1 MAGDGGSPGPGGPDD
16 VYLHIGLPKTGTSHL
31 QQVLWRSR
39 AALASSGVLVPGQ
52 SRDAQ
57 TMAVWDLMGRRTR
70 GAAQPGVAGSWQA
83 LVAEVSGWSGSHAVI
98 SEEFLTNATPRQA
111 RRAVRDL
118 APARVHVVVT
128 ARDLSQVVGSVW
140 QQELAKGHD
149 WSWEEFVAAV
159 RDPEHG
165 PATAGVAF
173 WLHHDL
179 VRVLDAWEAA
189 VPRDRVHPV
198 TVPPPGAPRDLLQQR
213 FAAAAR
219 LDPDALTAGLP
230 GANVSVGVP
239 EAEVLRRL
247 NAGLGG
253 RLNER
258 QYVSTVQKV
267 VKPVLR
273 RRRSS
278 ARIRLP
284 ADELGWVTE
293 RATALVAEL
302 RARGYTVHGDLDDLV
317 PGAAAADGPR
327 PDDVD
332 DAELA
337 DAAIAALVAVAEEYA
352 GLWWRTSRT
361 DTASS
366 ASGAGRLASRARA
379 LGFQARLGVLRLADR
394 SPLVNRAVHRIV
406 LRSGSARRARRQ
418 PAHRDAAD
426 RPSVGVSDGT

>member
-1 MAGDGGSPGPGGPDD
+1 MAVDGAVPGPVGPAD

-39 AALASSGVLVPGQ
+39 AQLASSGVLVPGQ
-52 SRDAQ
+52 SREAQ

-70 GAAQPGVAGSWQA
+70 GARQPDVAGSWDA
-83 LVAEVSGWSGSHAVI
+83 LVAEVSGWSGSHAVV

-128 ARDLSQVVGSVW
+128 ARDLGQVVGSVW

-149 WSWEEFVAAV
+149 WTWEQYVAAV
-159 RDPEHG
+159 RDPEQG

-189 VPRDRVHPV
+189 VLRDRVHLV
-198 TVPPPGAPRDLLQQR
+198 TVPPPGAARELLQQR

-219 LDPDALTAGLP
+219 LDPDALVPGLP
-230 GANVSVGVP
+230 GANVSVGIP

-267 VKPVLR
+267 VKPALR
-273 RRRSS
+273 QRRSS
-278 ARIRLP
+278 PRIRLP
-284 ADELGWVTE
+284 ADELGWVRD

-302 RARGYTVHGDLDDLV
+302 RARGYTVHGHLDDLV
-317 PGAAAADGPR
+317 PAAAATGGPR

-332 DAELA
+332 DAQLA
-337 DAAIAALVAVAEEYA
+337 DAAMAALVAVAEEYA
-352 GLWWRTSRT
+352 RLWWRTSRAET
-361 DTASS
+361 TSS
-366 ASGAGRLASRARA
+366 ASGPGRVASSARA
-379 LGFQARLGVLRLADR
+379 LSFRARLGVLRLADR
-394 SPLVNRAVHRIV
+394 SSWVNRAVHLFVR
-406 LRSGSARRARRQ
+406 RSWPRRASRR
-418 PAHRDAAD
+418 PAHRDAA
-426 RPSVGVSDGT
+426 

>member
-1 MAGDGGSPGPGGPDD
+1 MSVDGAGPGRAGGPAD

-39 AALASSGVLVPGQ
+39 TRLASSGVLVPGR
-52 SRDAQ
+52 SRNAQ
-57 TMAVWDLMGRRTR
+57 TLAVWDLMGRRTR
-70 GAAQPGVAGSWQA
+70 GAAQPGVAGSWEA
-83 LVAEVSGWSGSHAVI
+83 LVAEVSDWSGSHVVV
-98 SEEFLTNATPRQA
+98 SQEFLTNAAPRQA

-128 ARDLSQVVGSVW
+128 ARDLGQVMGSVW
-140 QQELAKGHD
+140 QQGLAKGYD
-149 WSWEEFVAAV
+149 WSWVEFVAAV
-159 RDPEHG
+159 RDPGQG

-173 WLHHDL
+173 WLHQDL
-179 VRVLDAWEAA
+179 VRVLDVWEKA
-189 VPRDRVHPV
+189 VPRDRAHLVI
-198 TVPPPGAPRDLLQQR
+198 VPPPGASRELLQQR
-213 FAAAAR
+213 FAAATR
-219 LDPDALTAGLP
+219 LDPGALVSGLP

-267 VKPVLR
+267 VKPALR
-273 RRRSS
+273 TRRSS
-278 ARIRLP
+278 PRIRLP
-284 ADELGWVTE
+284 ADELGWVTQ

-317 PGAAAADGPR
+317 PAAAAADGPR

-352 GLWWRTSRT
+352 RLWWRTSRVET
-361 DTASS
+361 TSS
-366 ASGAGRLASRARA
+366 ASGTGRLASQARA
-379 LGFQARLGVLRLADR
+379 LSFRARVGVLRLADR
-394 SPLVNRAVHRIV
+394 SRWVNRAVQLFVRW
-406 LRSGSARRARRQ
+406 SGPTRRARRGRRVDT
-418 PAHRDAAD
+418 PPD
-426 RPSVGVSDGT
+426 RPDLG